1 MKQFKAESK
10 RVLDMMINSI
20 YTNKEIFLREL
31 VSNCSDAMD
40 KLYYKGM
47 SEGIT
52 GLNRGDMEITVNAD
66 KDART
71 ITISDMGIG
80 MTAEELEKNLGV
92 IAQSDSFVF
101 KSSDVKDDDINIIGQ
116 FGVGFYSAFM
126 VSDKVEVLSKAYGRD
141 EANLWVSTGV
151 EGYDITPAEKDS
163 FGTTITL
170 HIKPNTENDN
180 YDEFLDNDNLCS
192 LIKKYSDYIKY
203 PIKMKVHTSTLNE
216 EGKRETH
223 ESIETINSMV
233 PLWKK
238 QKSEITKEEYDAFYR
253 NEFNEAEN
261 LAHMHLS
268 IEGNVDYKAILF
280 IPKSVPYNY
289 YSKDYVKGL
298 KLYTNGVL
306 ITDKCGDLLPDYFG
320 FVKGIVDTDLPLNIS
335 RETIQQNRQLKT
347 IAKNIE
353 KKIKDELTTLL
364 NENRDTYIEFFKNF
378 GMQIKYGIYNNW
390 GMDKD
395 KLQDLLIYHSV
406 KQDKMITLDE
416 YIASMPE
423 GQKYIYYATG
433 RSINTIKHLPQCE
446 AILDAGYDVLCMT
459 DDIDEFAVRFL
470 MNYKDKDLKSVSD
483 QDNGIE
489 TPKDSDNKKDT
500 ELTNFLTAYLNEKV
514 NKVKISS
521 RLKTH
526 PVCLTTEGNISIE
539 MEKILNMMPKQG
551 DNIKAIKVLEINSNH
566 PIYNKLHTLYS
577 TDTEKLK
584 EVADV
589 LYAQAQ
595 IIEGLEVENPSKLA
609 DLVCR
614 LLADEK

>member
-1 MKQFKAESK
+1 
-10 RVLDMMINSI
+10 MMINSI

-40 KLYYKGM
+40 KLYYKGL
-47 SEGIT
+47 SEGIS
-52 GLNRGDMEITVNAD
+52 GLNRSDMMIHISAD
-66 KDART
+66 KDSRT

-101 KSSDVKDDDINIIGQ
+101 KKEDVKNDDISIIGQ

-126 VSDKVEVLSKAYGRD
+126 VSDKVEVLSKAYGKD
-141 EANLWVSTGV
+141 EANLWTSTGV
-151 EGYDITPAEKDS
+151 EGYDIAPAEKETY
-163 FGTTITL
+163 GTTITL

-203 PIKMKVHTSTLNE
+203 PIRMKVHVSTLNE

-223 ESIETINSMV
+223 ESEETINSMV

-238 QKSEITKEEYDAFYR
+238 QKSEITDEEYDSFYR
-253 NEFNEAEN
+253 NEFHEAEAI
-261 LAHMHLS
+261 AHMHLS
-268 IEGNVDYKAILF
+268 IEGAVDYRALLF
-280 IPKSVPYNY
+280 IPQRVPYNY
-289 YSKDYVKGL
+289 YSKEYEKGL

-306 ITDKCGDLLPDYFG
+306 ITEKCSDLIPDYFG
-320 FVKGIVDTDLPLNIS
+320 FVKGVVDTDLPLNIS
-335 RETIQQNRQLKT
+335 RETIQQNRQLQT
-347 IAKNIE
+347 IAKSIE
-353 KKIKDELTTLL
+353 KKIKDELHTLL
-364 NENRDTYIEFFKNF
+364 QEKREKYEEFFKNF

-390 GMDKD
+390 GMDKE

-416 YIASMPE
+416 YIASMPDN
-423 GQKYIYYATG
+423 QKYIYYATN

-446 AILDAGYDVLCMT
+446 AILDAGFDVLCMT

-470 MNYKDKDLKSVSD
+470 MSYKEKELKSVSD
-483 QDNGIE
+483 KDNGIDE
-489 TPKDSDNKKDT
+489 DNYKATDKDT
-500 ELTNFLTAYLNEKV
+500 ELVNYLTAYLNEKV

-521 RLKTH
+521 RLKSH

-539 MEKILNMMPKQG
+539 MEKIMSMMPNQG
-551 DNIKAIKVLEINSNH
+551 EEVRAVKVLEINANH

-577 TDTEKLK
+577 SDLDKLK